1 MTDDE
6 FIFLSYPQER
16 LIWDGLFRRA
26 RLAEYDPKRFRK
38 LFGHEYTPDQM
49 LTERKRWTLNLEPS
63 TLYEIETI
71 PGFRFTSGSPPL
83 SVTTTQP
90 PQVVSKFPSAL

>member
-49 LTERKRWTLNLEPS
+49 LTERKRWTVIAQQQEVPKCVEAWQSIEQALQ
-63 TLYEIETI
+63 YE
-71 PGFRFTSGSPPL
+71 SPPL
-83 SVTTTQP
+83 GSRN
-90 PQVVSKFPSAL
+90 